1 MPESYNDPSCRIIV
15 AWQGN
20 NYIKKLYLWKLLHP
34 SMDCMSTETLTVK
47 YTLKYGFSTIISFSI
62 ICRATCYA
70 FALFIP
76 KFLLYLESLLWKLL
90 IPLVIEAYLMLK
102 SIIKLILHK
111 LLRIWSNS
119 NIIWIR
125 VSNFFASIYFTCSC
139 MSNYEMQHQNFCHL
153 YPSTILTTKI
163 SFLLGRCYRDKI
175 AKERNIKKV
184 KF

>member
-1 MPESYNDPSCRIIV
+1 MPESYHDPSCRIIV

-20 NYIKKLYLWKLLHP
+20 NYIKRLYLWKLLHP
-34 SMDCMSTETLTVK
+34 IMDCMFTKTLTVK

-62 ICRATCYA
+62 ICWATCSA
-70 FALFIP
+70 VALFIT
-76 KFLLYLESLLWKLL
+76 KFTIPWIALLKLP
-90 IPLVIEAYLMLK
+90 ISLVIEAYLMLK
-102 SIIKLILHK
+102 SITKLILHK

-139 MSNYEMQHQNFCHL
+139 MSNYEMQHQNFWHL

-163 SFLLGRCYRDKI
+163 SFLLRNCYRDKT

>member
-1 MPESYNDPSCRIIV
+1 MPESYHDPSCRIIV

-20 NYIKKLYLWKLLHP
+20 NYIKKLYLWNLLHP

-62 ICRATCYA
+62 ICWATCSA

-102 SIIKLILHK
+102 SIIKFCTSYSEYEATVISYESEFQISLQAFT
-111 LLRIWSNS
+111 LLAVACRIMRCNTK
-119 NIIWIR
+119 IFVICIR
-125 VSNFFASIYFTCSC
+125 VQY
-139 MSNYEMQHQNFCHL
+139 
-153 YPSTILTTKI
+153 
-163 SFLLGRCYRDKI
+163 
-175 AKERNIKKV
+175 
-184 KF
+184 